1 MTCGSSGS
9 SILRLRCSACLR
21 CSAASVAYRLLAV
34 PVASVFCRK
43 FEEIFADSKYRC
55 IFAIPIGKANAEI
68 AQLVERNLAKVEV
81 AGPSPV
87 FRSKITTTGKVVVFL
102 CPAVPRRASRRHF
115 AVACRLLAV
124 PVRHPDRSGEIAKIG
139 GGAITAIFWG
149 NGKKQG
155 WKLPQKNDSHKGCHF
170 SAERTIPSCVKTFKN

>member
-1 MTCGSSGS
+1 M
-9 SILRLRCSACLR
+9 
-21 CSAASVAYRLLAV
+21 AYRLLAV

-55 IFAIPIGKANAEI
+55 IFAVPIGKPNAEI

-102 CPAVPRRASRRHF
+102 CPAVARRASRRHF

-124 PVRHPDRSGEIAKIG
+124 PVRHLDRSGEIAKI

-155 WKLPQKNDSHKGCHF
+155 WKLLFWQFGGQHCFTATEDVLKGGLEISGVPRICHI
-170 SAERTIPSCVKTFKN
+170 AARPGV